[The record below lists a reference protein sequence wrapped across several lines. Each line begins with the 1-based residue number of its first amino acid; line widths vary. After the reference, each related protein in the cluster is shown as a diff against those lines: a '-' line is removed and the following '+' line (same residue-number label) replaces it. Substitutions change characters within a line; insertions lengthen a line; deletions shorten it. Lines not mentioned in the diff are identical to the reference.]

1 MSAGSGWI
9 PETYLGLVLGFAI
22 LLLDPLLELLLARG
36 LGARVTN
43 VEWGFGPV
51 LRRTPGREHVTEIR
65 MLPIRFQARYLPRR
79 EHYARD
85 KRLLISSGLVSPLL
99 LGALVAVFVPGW
111 TTVATLAFVFVCVLI
126 RALAK
131 EKYTRRRVIMRV
143 VRRTTPSLDAELSEP
158 RFPVFAHTYHAVF
171 YGDWATAAA
180 LLPAVHANRWPL
192 DGSKLIVEALH
203 VARGE
208 YEEAVSVAMDFDPS
222 KHMLAD
228 LETTHLALLMAE
240 ARPETTEQA
249 VMLAGA
255 FLRRQTHVASS
266 EGFAA
271 MLALYRLETGNLPN
285 ARGCMER
292 FLASVSTPLEIADA
306 LCTRARIEA
315 AAGSVD
321 RAARTLREAHTFA
334 PWYAR
339 VAIVRER
346 LGIEAVE
353 GLGAA
358 GPLDAAQTIDPASR
372 DPHRDPWAAPRR

>member
-1 MSAGSGWI
+1 MTAGSGWI

-22 LLLDPLLELLLARG
+22 LLLDPLLELLLARS

-51 LRRTPGREHVTEIR
+51 LKRLPGRRRVTEIR
-65 MLPIRFQARYLPRR
+65 MIPIRFQARYLPRR

-85 KRLLISSGLVSPLL
+85 KRLLIGSGLVSPLL
-99 LGALVAVFVPGW
+99 LVGVIAVFVPGW
-111 TTVATLAFVFVCVLI
+111 TTLAMSAFVLVCVLI

-143 VRRTTPSLDAELSEP
+143 VRKTTPTLDAELSEP
-158 RFPVFAHTYHAVF
+158 RFPVFVHTYHAVF
-171 YGDWATAAA
+171 HGDSATAEA
-180 LLPAVHANRWPL
+180 LLPTVHANQWPL
-192 DGSKLIVEALH
+192 DGSKLIAEAIH
-203 VARGE
+203 CVRGE
-208 YEEAVSVAMDFDPS
+208 YEEAVSVAMNFDES
-222 KHMLAD
+222 KRMLAD

-240 ARPETTEQA
+240 AHPETTERA
-249 VMLAGA
+249 VLLAGA
-255 FLRRQTHVASS
+255 FLRQQTHVAGG

-271 MLALYRLETGNLPN
+271 MLALFRLETGNLPN

-292 FLASVSTPLEIADA
+292 FLASVSTPMEIADA

-315 AAGSVD
+315 AAGSVE
-321 RAARTLREAHTFA
+321 RAARTLREAHAFA

-339 VAIVRER
+339 VGIVRDR

-353 GLGAA
+353 V
-358 GPLDAAQTIDPASR
+358 AQFTDPTSR
-372 DPHRDPWAAPRR
+372 DTLADPWAAPRR

>member
-1 MSAGSGWI
+1 MTAGSGWI

-22 LLLDPLLELLLARG
+22 LLLDPLLELLLARS

-51 LRRTPGREHVTEIR
+51 VKRLPGRRRVTEIR
-65 MLPIRFQARYLPRR
+65 MVPIRFQARYLPRR

-85 KRLLISSGLVSPLL
+85 KRLLIGSGLVSPLL
-99 LGALVAVFVPGW
+99 LVGVIAVFVPGW
-111 TTVATLAFVFVCVLI
+111 TTLAMSAFVLVCVLI

-143 VRRTTPSLDAELSEP
+143 VRKTTPTLDAELSEP
-158 RFPVFAHTYHAVF
+158 RFPVFVHTYHAVF
-171 YGDWATAAA
+171 HGDAATAEE
-180 LLPAVHANRWPL
+180 LLPTVHANQWPL
-192 DGSKLIVEALH
+192 DGSKLIAEAIYC
-203 VARGE
+203 VRGE
-208 YEEAVSVAMDFDPS
+208 YEEAVSVAMNFDES
-222 KHMLAD
+222 KRMLAD

-249 VMLAGA
+249 VLLAGA
-255 FLRRQTHVASS
+255 FLRRQTHVAGG

-271 MLALYRLETGNLPN
+271 MLALFRLETGNLPN

-292 FLASVSTPLEIADA
+292 FLASVSTPMEIADA

-315 AAGSVD
+315 AAGSVE
-321 RAARTLREAHTFA
+321 RAARTLREAHAFA

-339 VAIVRER
+339 VGIVRER

-353 GLGAA
+353 V
-358 GPLDAAQTIDPASR
+358 AQFTDPTSR
-372 DPHRDPWAAPRR
+372 DTPADPWAAPRR

>member
-1 MSAGSGWI
+1 MTAGSAWI

-43 VEWGFGPV
+43 VEWGLGPV
-51 LRRTPGREHVTEIR
+51 LKRLPGRRRVTEIR
-65 MLPIRFQARYLPRR
+65 LIPIRFQARYLPRR

-85 KRLLISSGLVSPLL
+85 KRLLIGSGLVSPLL
-99 LGALVAVFVPGW
+99 LVGVIAVFVPGW
-111 TTVATLAFVFVCVLI
+111 TTLAMSAFVLVCVLI

-143 VRRTTPSLDAELSEP
+143 VRKTTPTLDAELSEP
-158 RFPVFAHTYHAVF
+158 RFPVFVHTYHAVF
-171 YGDWATAAA
+171 YGDSATAEA
-180 LLPAVHANRWPL
+180 LLPTVHANQWPL
-192 DGSKLIVEALH
+192 DGSKLIAEALH
-203 VARGE
+203 AARGE
-208 YEEAVSVAMDFDPS
+208 YEEAVSVAMTFDES
-222 KHMLAD
+222 KRMLAD

-249 VMLAGA
+249 VLLAGA
-255 FLRRQTHVASS
+255 FLRQQTHVASG

-271 MLALYRLETGNLPN
+271 MLALFRLETGNLPN

-292 FLASVSTPLEIADA
+292 FLASVSTPMEIADA

-315 AAGSVD
+315 AAGSVE
-321 RAARTLREAHTFA
+321 RAARTLREAHAFA

-339 VAIVRER
+339 IGTVRER
-346 LGIEAVE
+346 LGIEAV
-353 GLGAA
+353 GV
-358 GPLDAAQTIDPASR
+358 AQFTDPTSR
-372 DPHRDPWAAPRR
+372 DTLADPWAAPRH